1 MNRDKIKK
9 FLADPTVKKSLKDG
23 DVEKVA
29 MMASSLGNLS
39 RDADLRELATKLTRR
54 TSQEG

>member
-39 RDADLRELATKLTRR
+39 RDADLRELSTKLMK
-54 TSQEG
+54 QQ